1 MRIDIDEVWV
11 PSIAARLVQEGLRF
25 KVDLIYDKDG
35 AATGRVT
42 FEIDAA
48 DSVVKATM
56 KHRLHSGDFKPF
68 EILPRLED

>member
-11 PSIAARLVQEGLRF
+11 PSIAARLIERGFRF
-25 KVDLIYDKDG
+25 EVDCIYNEDG

-42 FEIDAA
+42 FEVSAP
-48 DSVVKATM
+48 DSMVKAAM
-56 KHRLHSGDFKPF
+56 KHQLHSGDFKPF